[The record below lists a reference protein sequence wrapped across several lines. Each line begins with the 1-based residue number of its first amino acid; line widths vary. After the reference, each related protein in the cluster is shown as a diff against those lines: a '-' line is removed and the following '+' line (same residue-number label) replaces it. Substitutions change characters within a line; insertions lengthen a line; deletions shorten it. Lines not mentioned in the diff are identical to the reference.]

1 MITGYNTDVRH
12 NDVVFHVQ
20 TEDKGASNP
29 FIESLVYVGGQVLAS
44 KRASYAELLAQGK
57 DDKAITVLM
66 DHQHRTMIAA
76 IRYGKFDE
84 KLQSLASGRPSTGSL
99 HTPVVPLSAGPM
111 AVPLDMQATL
121 GPAAAAPRNTAS
133 APVPVRAPTA
143 EIPVPQPA
151 APPPAPVPPAA
162 SPAWPAS
169 PASPAVV
176 PPRPPAPSPVS
187 PVSPVSSAA
196 PASSTA
202 PTLARPA
209 GSVLAAA
216 KVDRS
221 LDQVILEYLTSEA
234 DQEQLLLFLEGEAHL
249 NLGQPAAVALRASSS
264 KSGMPVSGAQVS
276 VKMISTAAEP
286 RMLAAGH
293 TDDEGALA
301 LAFDIPP
308 LTRGTAALIIT
319 AVASIGRAEL
329 KQLL

>member
-57 DDKAITVLM
+57 DDKAITALM

-84 KLQSLASGRPSTGSL
+84 KLQSLTSGRPSTGSL
-99 HTPVVPLSAGPM
+99 HTPIVPLSVGPM

-121 GPAAAAPRNTAS
+121 GPAAPARNTAS
-133 APVPVRAPTA
+133 VPIPVRAPTA
-143 EIPVPQPA
+143 ETPVPPPA
-151 APPPAPVPPAA
+151 APPPTLAPPQASSPP
-162 SPAWPAS
+162 
-169 PASPAVV
+169 
-176 PPRPPAPSPVS
+176 PVS
-187 PVSPVSSAA
+187 PTS
-196 PASSTA
+196 

-286 RMLAAGH
+286 RMLAAGR